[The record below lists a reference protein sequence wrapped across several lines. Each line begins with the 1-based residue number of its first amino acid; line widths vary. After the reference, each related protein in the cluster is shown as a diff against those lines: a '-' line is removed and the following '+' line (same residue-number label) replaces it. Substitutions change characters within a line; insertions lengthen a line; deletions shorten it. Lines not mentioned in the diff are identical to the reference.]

1 MESVVL
7 HIKQTNSQ
15 FLAGGLAASSASA
28 LFLQHLFG
36 DYSGIQALAVA
47 AVMLML
53 LLKIWIR
60 SCDATA
66 VLSVTKDCVSWKNGD
81 SSEFV
86 ESEILHVNEIT
97 SAVLIIT
104 VQTPQK
110 VRLVLACPLTM
121 DISTDIQNK
130 LGYRNLRVL
139 RKHLVHRALI

>member
-15 FLAGGLAASSASA
+15 FLAGGLAASSVSA

-36 DYSGIQALAVA
+36 DYSGTQALAVA

-53 LLKIWIR
+53 LQKIWIR
-60 SCDATA
+60 SGDATA
-66 VLSVTKDCVSWKNGD
+66 VLSVTKDSVSWKNGD

-130 LGYRNLRVL
+130 LGYRNLRGL